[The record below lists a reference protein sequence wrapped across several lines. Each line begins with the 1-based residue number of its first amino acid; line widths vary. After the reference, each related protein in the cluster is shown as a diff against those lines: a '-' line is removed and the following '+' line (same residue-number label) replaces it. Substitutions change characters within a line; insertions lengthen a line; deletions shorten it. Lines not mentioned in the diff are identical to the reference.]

1 MSAAAP
7 TAAPDRID
15 APTAARLAVL
25 AGATFVYVTFEVF
38 PVGLIHDIAAD
49 LGVGAGRVGLLI
61 SGYAVVAAVVTIPT
75 VALAARVSRGTALV
89 VSLLVLVVAEL
100 LAASATGFAMMA
112 ASRVA
117 AALTHGVLWSLI
129 APAAAALVPR
139 ERVGTATAVVFGGS
153 SLAAIVGSPGTTF
166 VGELIGWRATALL
179 LAAATVAVT
188 LALVWAVRPR
198 PAASAPARG
207 GGPTAPQS
215 QSQAQAEP
223 HGAAGPVDWPAV
235 LALCAVAVVLIV
247 AHFLTYTY
255 FAVVITEITG
265 TSGAVVALLAV
276 FGGAGAVGTYLIGRH
291 NDRGP
296 QRAAAVTMAAFAAG
310 IGLLALACGPAPTV
324 VRCAAAVVAVAAWGG
339 AFAAAGPVFQ
349 TGVMRLA
356 GAEADRASSVY
367 VTGFQI
373 GIAGGSAL
381 GASLLG
387 HPVAWLPLTSTVLA
401 TAVLVTVLI
410 RRPVPGS

>member
-7 TAAPDRID
+7 PAAPARID

-49 LGVGAGRVGLLI
+49 LDVGAGRIGLLI
-61 SGYAVVAAVVTIPT
+61 SGYAVVAALVTIPS

-100 LAASATGFAMMA
+100 LAACATGFATMA
-112 ASRVA
+112 VSRVA

-129 APAAAALVPR
+129 APAAATMVPR

-153 SLAAIVGSPGTTF
+153 SLAAIVGSPGTTL

-188 LALVWAVRPR
+188 LALVWALRPR
-198 PAASAPARG
+198 PTTTTPLHDGPAAVPPGTVDRPA
-207 GGPTAPQS
+207 
-215 QSQAQAEP
+215 
-223 HGAAGPVDWPAV
+223 VDWPAV
-235 LALCAVAVVLIV
+235 LTLCAVAVVLVV
-247 AHFLTYTY
+247 AHFLSYTY
-255 FAVVITEITG
+255 FAVIVTEVAG
-265 TSGAVVALLAV
+265 ASGAVVVLLAV

-291 NDRGP
+291 NDSAP
-296 QRAAAVTMAAFAAG
+296 QRSAAVTMAAFAMG
-310 IGLLALACGPAPTV
+310 VGLLALAFAPVPTA
-324 VRCAAAVVAVAAWGG
+324 VRCAVAAVAVSVWGG

-356 GAEADRASSVY
+356 GGDADRASSVY

-381 GASLLG
+381 GAALLG
-387 HPVAWLPLTSTVLA
+387 HPVGWLPLVSTVLA
-401 TAVLVTVLI
+401 TAVLATVLI